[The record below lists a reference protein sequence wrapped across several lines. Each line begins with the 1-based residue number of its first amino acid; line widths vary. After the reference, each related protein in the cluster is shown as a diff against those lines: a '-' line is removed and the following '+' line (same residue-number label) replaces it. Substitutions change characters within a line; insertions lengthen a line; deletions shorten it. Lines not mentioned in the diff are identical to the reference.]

1 MTAAAQTITLAAD
14 DYYCRLP
21 ASVRMHLAY
30 QIMSEELS
38 HKHSMSAMVRP
49 GRVLKKYLFK
59 TVPHDTNVF
68 IEDLK
73 QIRYFHTRNNG
84 RLYTWKLVKIEQR
97 RSKRICKLY
106 FRRLKNF
113 VHANLP

>member
-1 MTAAAQTITLAAD
+1 MTITVSIGD
-14 DYYCRLP
+14 SYYCWFP
-21 ASVRMHLAY
+21 AKERKHLAY
-30 QIMSEELS
+30 QIICEELS
-38 HKHSMSAMVRP
+38 HKHSMSAMIRP

-59 TVPHDTNVF
+59 TVPHDANVF

-84 RLYTWKLVKIEQR
+84 RLCTWKLEKIER
-97 RSKRICKLY
+97 KRSKRICKLY